1 MGGNIGI
8 TSTPGQGSTFWFT
21 AQLSCAT
28 PREQPLPAP
37 DRFLSGLRVLIVD
50 DHATNRFILHTH
62 LTAWGA
68 EVIEADSGAAALL
81 LLTQAANERSP
92 FALAILDIHMPD
104 MDGFMLAQAI
114 KSNPIICGITLV
126 ASVPWIATLT
136 AARRS
141 HWDFPRGCR
150 NQPVNPCCGTV

>member
-1 MGGNIGI
+1 M
-8 TSTPGQGSTFWFT
+8 
-21 AQLSCAT
+21 QLGCAASGDN
-28 PREQPLPAP
+28 PLPTHN
-37 DRFLSGLRVLIVD
+37 RFLRDLRVLVVD
-50 DHATNRFILHTH
+50 DNATNRFILRTQ

-68 EVIEADSGAAALL
+68 ESVDVDTGAAALA

-92 FALAILDIHMPD
+92 FGLAILDIHMPD